1 MKRLY
6 VIVRGDLDPGDQL
19 AQAVH
24 AACTFSR
31 EHDALFCA
39 WHDGDNNL
47 VVLSVPTEHDLG
59 ALLERARVTALVC
72 SEVHEPDLSD
82 ELTAIA
88 VDDRIATMVSSLPLA
103 LRWTAVLAKADAHR
117 ENATP
122 AFR

>member
-6 VIVRGDLDPGDQL
+6 VIVRADLDPGDQL

-24 AACTFSR
+24 AACKFSR

-47 VVLSVPTEHDLG
+47 VVLCVPTERDLE
-59 ALLERARVTALVC
+59 ALLERVHAAALVV
-72 SEVHEPDLSD
+72 SDVHEPDLGD

-88 VDDRIATMVSSLPLA
+88 VDERVATMVSSLPLA
-103 LRWTAVLAKADAHR
+103 LRWRAVLAKADAHR
-117 ENATP
+117 ADAP
-122 AFR
+122 H